1 MKNLSKIAG
10 IALLSLTTCTWV
22 SAQEKDNKGKNPDSV
37 RPIDESNVMWK
48 QRLWRR
54 MDLNEKQ
61 NQPFFSKG
69 NEITKYLMEWV
80 QSGVLQP
87 YKNDSLK
94 TKITKEDFI
103 KNLVMENIGNDNAL
117 SDAEKAAGFGNET
130 VGGTA
135 ASADDGWGDPKPKTP
150 AAGITAME
158 GKTPA
163 KNDGFNNP
171 TPVADNSN
179 NLYYAKQLSVL
190 EIREDAIFDKQRSR
204 LYYDIQS
211 ITIIIPANMTTAG
224 FDKNV
229 GSFRYKDLDKLF
241 RSNPNCVWYNEQNE
255 AQHKNMADA
264 FDLRLFHARLTKKGN
279 SKDDDL
285 DTIYGGSKQGLIQS
299 QQLEYKLME
308 MEHNLWEY

>member
-10 IALLSLTTCTWV
+10 IALLSLTTSTWV

-37 RPIDESNVMWK
+37 RPIDESNIMWK

-69 NEITKYLMEWV
+69 NEITKYLIEWV

-87 YKNDSLK
+87 YRNDSLK
-94 TKITKEDFI
+94 TKITKEDFM
-103 KNLVMENIGNDNAL
+103 KNLIMENTIGDNAL
-117 SDAEKAAGFGNET
+117 SDAEKAAGFGTEA
-130 VGGTA
+130 GGTSA
-135 ASADDGWGDPKPKTP
+135 GADDGWGDPKPKTP
-150 AAGITAME
+150 ATGGT
-158 GKTPA
+158 TPPA
-163 KNDGFNNP
+163 NDGFGN
-171 TPVADNSN
+171 TPKPASTGGET
-179 NLYYAKQLSVL
+179 YFPKELSILV
-190 EIREDAIFDKQRSR
+190 IREDAIFDKQRSR

-211 ITIIIPANMTTAG
+211 ITVIVPANKTTAG
-224 FDKNV
+224 FDKDV
-229 GSFRYKDLDKLF
+229 ASFRYKDLDKLF

-285 DTIYGGSKQGLIQS
+285 DTIYGGTKQGLVQS

>member
-10 IALLSLTTCTWV
+10 IALLSLTTSTWV
-22 SAQEKDNKGKNPDSV
+22 SAQEKDNKGKNTDSV
-37 RPIDESNVMWK
+37 RPIDESNIMWK

-69 NEITKYLMEWV
+69 NEITKYLIEWV

-87 YKNDSLK
+87 YKTDSLK
-94 TKITKEDFI
+94 TKITKEDFL
-103 KNLVMENIGNDNAL
+103 KNLTMENIGNDNAL
-117 SDAEKAAGFGNET
+117 SDAEKAAGFGTEA
-130 VGGTA
+130 GGTKA
-135 ASADDGWGDPKPKTP
+135 GVDDGWGDSKPKTP
-150 AAGITAME
+150 VVGLSAGAGGT
-158 GKTPA
+158 TPPA
-163 KNDGFNNP
+163 NDGFNNP
-171 TPVADNSN
+171 TPVSVGSE
-179 NLYYAKQLSVL
+179 LYYAKQLSIL

-224 FDKNV
+224 FDKNI

-285 DTIYGGSKQGLIQS
+285 DTIYGGAKQGLVQS

>member
-1 MKNLSKIAG
+1 MKNLIKITGA
-10 IALLSLTTCTWV
+10 IVFSLV
-22 SAQEKDNKGKNPDSV
+22 SCSLATAQERDNRGKNPDSV
-37 RPIDESNVMWK
+37 RPIDDSNIMWK
-48 QRLWRR
+48 MRLWRR

-87 YKNDSLK
+87 YRNDSLK
-94 TKITKEDFI
+94 TKISKEDFL
-103 KNLVMENIGNDNAL
+103 KNLIVENSIGDNAL
-117 SDAEKAAGFGNET
+117 SDAEKAAGFGAE
-130 VGGTA
+130 GAAAAGT
-135 ASADDGWGDPKPKTP
+135 DDGWGDTKPATGN
-150 AAGITAME
+150 AAQASST
-158 GKTPA
+158 A
-163 KNDGFNNP
+163 KNTSGTGD
-171 TPVADNSN
+171 
-179 NLYYAKQLSVL
+179 LYFAKELSII

-211 ITIIIPANMTTAG
+211 ITIIIPANKTAAG
-224 FDKNV
+224 FDKTV
-229 GSFRYKDLDKLF
+229 ASFKYKDLDKLF
-241 RSNPNCVWYNEQNE
+241 RSNPNCIWYNSQNE

-279 SKDDDL
+279 PEDKSL
-285 DTIYGGSKQGLIQS
+285 DEFYGGEKQGLIQS

>member
-1 MKNLSKIAG
+1 MKNLSKITG

-37 RPIDESNVMWK
+37 RPIDESNIMWK

-87 YKNDSLK
+87 YRNDSLK
-94 TKITKEDFI
+94 TKITKEDFL
-103 KNLVMENIGNDNAL
+103 KNLVMENIGNENAL
-117 SDAEKAAGFGNET
+117 SDAEKAAGFGTESA
-130 VGGTA
+130 GGTTA
-135 ASADDGWGDPKPKTP
+135 GADDGWGDPKPKTP
-150 AAGITAME
+150 AAGGT
-158 GKTPA
+158 TPA
-163 KNDGFNNP
+163 KNDGFSNP
-171 TPVADNSN
+171 TPVATDVN
-179 NLYYAKQLSVL
+179 NLYYAKQLSIL
-190 EIREDAIFDKQRSR
+190 ELREDAIFDKQRSR

-264 FDLRLFHARLTKKGN
+264 FDLRLHHARIIKKGN

-285 DTIYGGSKQGLIQS
+285 DTIYGGAKQGLVMS
-299 QQLEYKLME
+299 QQEEYKLME

>member
-10 IALLSLTTCTWV
+10 IALLSLTTSTWV

-87 YKNDSLK
+87 YRNDSLK
-94 TKITKEDFI
+94 TKISKEDFL
-103 KNLVMENIGNDNAL
+103 KNLVMENIGNENAL
-117 SDAEKAAGFGNET
+117 SDAEKAAGFGTESA
-130 VGGTA
+130 GGTTA
-135 ASADDGWGDPKPKTP
+135 GADDGWGDPKPKTP
-150 AAGITAME
+150 AAGGA
-158 GKTPA
+158 A
-163 KNDGFNNP
+163 ANDPFAQK
-171 TPVADNSN
+171 PVVSSAGE
-179 NLYYAKQLSVL
+179 LYYAKQLSIL

-204 LYYDIQS
+204 LYYDIQA
-211 ITIIIPANMTTAG
+211 ITIIIPANMTSAG

-229 GSFRYKDLDKLF
+229 GSFKYKDLDKLF

-264 FDLRLFHARLTKKGN
+264 FDLRLHHARLIKKGN

-285 DTIYGGSKQGLIQS
+285 DTIYGGSRQGLIQS
-299 QQLEYKLME
+299 QQLEFELME
-308 MEHNLWEY
+308 KEHNLWEY

>member
-10 IALLSLTTCTWV
+10 IALLSMTTCTWV

-37 RPIDESNVMWK
+37 RPIDDSNIMWK

-69 NEITKYLMEWV
+69 NEITKYLIEWV

-87 YKNDSLK
+87 YRGDSLK
-94 TKITKEDFI
+94 TKITKEDFM
-103 KNLVMENIGNDNAL
+103 KNLVMENTIGDNAL
-117 SDAEKAAGFGNET
+117 SDAEKAAGFGTEAGAT
-130 VGGTA
+130 TA
-135 ASADDGWGDPKPKTP
+135 GADDGWGDPKPKTP
-150 AAGITAME
+150 ATGGT
-158 GKTPA
+158 TPA
-163 KNDGFNNP
+163 VNDGFN
-171 TPVADNSN
+171 TPKPASTDGEH
-179 NLYYAKQLSVL
+179 YFPKELSIL

-211 ITIIIPANMTTAG
+211 ITVIVPANKTTAG
-224 FDKNV
+224 FDKTV
-229 GSFRYKDLDKLF
+229 ASFRYKDLDKLF

-285 DTIYGGSKQGLIQS
+285 DTIYGGTKQGLIQS

>member
-10 IALLSLTTCTWV
+10 IALLSLTTSTWV

-37 RPIDESNVMWK
+37 RPIDESNIMWK

-103 KNLVMENIGNDNAL
+103 KNLVMENVGNENAL
-117 SDAEKAAGFGNET
+117 SDAEKAAGFGTEA
-130 VGGTA
+130 GGTTA
-135 ASADDGWGDPKPKTP
+135 GADDGWGDPKPKTP
-150 AAGITAME
+150 ATAGT
-158 GKTPA
+158 KPA
-163 KNDGFNNP
+163 ANDGFSNP
-171 TPVADNSN
+171 TPTSTDLN
-179 NLYYAKQLSVL
+179 NLYYAKQLSIL
-190 EIREDAIFDKQRSR
+190 ELREDAIFDKQRSR

-224 FDKNV
+224 FDRNV

-285 DTIYGGSKQGLIQS
+285 DTIYGGSKQGLVQS

>member
-10 IALLSLTTCTWV
+10 IALLSLTTSTWV

-37 RPIDESNVMWK
+37 RPIDESNIMWK

-69 NEITKYLMEWV
+69 NEITKYLIEWV

-87 YKNDSLK
+87 YRNDSLK
-94 TKITKEDFI
+94 TKITKEEFL

-117 SDAEKAAGFGNET
+117 SDAEKAAGFGTESA
-130 VGGTA
+130 GGTTA
-135 ASADDGWGDPKPKTP
+135 GADDGWGDPKPKALVGGGT
-150 AAGITAME
+150 TAT
-158 GKTPA
+158 TPA

-171 TPVADNSN
+171 TPVSN
-179 NLYYAKQLSVL
+179 GSDLYYAKQLSIL

-204 LYYDIQS
+204 LYYDIQA

>member
-10 IALLSLTTCTWV
+10 IALLSLTTSTWV

-37 RPIDESNVMWK
+37 RPIDESNIMWK

-117 SDAEKAAGFGNET
+117 SDAEKAAGFGTET
-130 VGGTA
+130 GTGTTA
-135 ASADDGWGDPKPKTP
+135 GADDGWGDPKPKTP
-150 AAGITAME
+150 ATGGT
-158 GKTPA
+158 TPA

-171 TPVADNSN
+171 APVSNDLN
-179 NLYYAKQLSVL
+179 NLYYAKQLSIL

-224 FDKNV
+224 FDRNV

-285 DTIYGGSKQGLIQS
+285 DTIYGGSKQGLVQS

>member
-1 MKNLSKIAG
+1 MKNLSKIA
-10 IALLSLTTCTWV
+10 IVALVSMTTCTWV

-37 RPIDESNVMWK
+37 RPIDESNIMWK
-48 QRLWRR
+48 KRLWRR

-94 TKITKEDFI
+94 TKMTKEDFL
-103 KNLVMENIGNDNAL
+103 KNLVVEASAGNDAL
-117 SDAEKAAGFGNET
+117 SDAEKAAGFGTESA
-130 VGGTA
+130 GGTTA
-135 ASADDGWGDPKPKTP
+135 GGDDGWGDPKPKTP
-150 AAGITAME
+150 ANGT
-158 GKTPA
+158 TPA
-163 KNDGFNNP
+163 ANDTFSNP
-171 TPVADNSN
+171 TPAATGGD
-179 NLYYAKQLSVL
+179 LYFAKELSVL

-204 LYYDIQS
+204 LYFDIQS
-211 ITIIIPANMTTAG
+211 ITIIIPANKTAAG
-224 FDKNV
+224 FDKTV
-229 GSFRYKDLDKLF
+229 ASFKYKDLDKLF
-241 RSNPNCVWYNEQNE
+241 RSNPNCVYYNEQNE

-264 FDLRLFHARLTKKGN
+264 FDLRLQHARLIKIGN

-285 DTIYGGSKQGLIQS
+285 DTVYGGTKQGLIMS
-299 QQLEYKLME
+299 QQEEYKLME

>member
-10 IALLSLTTCTWV
+10 IALLSLTTSTWV

-37 RPIDESNVMWK
+37 RPIDDSNIMWK

-87 YKNDSLK
+87 YRNDSLK
-94 TKITKEDFI
+94 TKITKEDFL
-103 KNLVMENIGNDNAL
+103 KNLVIENIGNDNAL

-130 VGGTA
+130 ATGATTTG
-135 ASADDGWGDPKPKTP
+135 ADDGWGDPKPKALVGGAT
-150 AAGITAME
+150 T
-158 GKTPA
+158 TSA

-171 TPVADNSN
+171 TPVLTAGD
-179 NLYYAKQLSVL
+179 LYYPKQLSIL

-285 DTIYGGSKQGLIQS
+285 DTIYGGAKQGLIQS

>member
-10 IALLSLTTCTWV
+10 IALLSLTTSTWV

-87 YKNDSLK
+87 YRNDSLK
-94 TKITKEDFI
+94 TKITKEEFL
-103 KNLVMENIGNDNAL
+103 KNLVVEASAGADVL
-117 SDAEKAAGFGNET
+117 SDAEKAAGFGTENA
-130 VGGTA
+130 GGTTA
-135 ASADDGWGDPKPKTP
+135 GADDGWGDPKPKTP
-150 AAGITAME
+150 AAGGT
-158 GKTPA
+158 TPPA
-163 KNDGFNNP
+163 NDPFAQK
-171 TPVADNSN
+171 PVISGTGD
-179 NLYYAKQLSVL
+179 LYYAKELSIL

-211 ITIIIPANMTTAG
+211 ITIIIPANKTSAG

-229 GSFRYKDLDKLF
+229 ASFKYKDLDKLF

-285 DTIYGGSKQGLIQS
+285 DTIYGDSRKGLIMS
-299 QQLEYKLME
+299 QQLEFELME
-308 MEHNLWEY
+308 KEHNLWEY

>member
-1 MKNLSKIAG
+1 MKNLSKIAVV
-10 IALLSLTTCTWV
+10 AFMSLTTCTWV

-37 RPIDESNVMWK
+37 RPIDESNIMWRK
-48 QRLWRR
+48 RLWRR

-94 TKITKEDFI
+94 TKMTKEDFL
-103 KNLVMENIGNDNAL
+103 KNLVVEASLGDNAL
-117 SDAEKAAGFGNET
+117 SDAEKAAGFGTESA
-130 VGGTA
+130 GGAT
-135 ASADDGWGDPKPKTP
+135 SGGDDGWGDPKPKAAAGTTP
-150 AAGITAME
+150 AA
-158 GKTPA
+158 
-163 KNDGFNNP
+163 NDFNNP
-171 TPVADNSN
+171 KPATTGGD
-179 NLYYAKQLSVL
+179 LYYAKELSVL

-204 LYYDIQS
+204 LYFDIQS
-211 ITIIIPANMTTAG
+211 ITIIIPANKTTAG

-229 GSFRYKDLDKLF
+229 ASFKYKDLDKLF

-264 FDLRLFHARLTKKGN
+264 FDLRLHHARLVKKGN

-285 DTIYGGSKQGLIQS
+285 DTIYGSTKQGLIMS
-299 QQLEYKLME
+299 QQLEYQLME
-308 MEHNLWEY
+308 EEHNLWEY

>member
-10 IALLSLTTCTWV
+10 IALLSLTTSTWV

-37 RPIDESNVMWK
+37 RPIDESNIMWK

-94 TKITKEDFI
+94 TKITKEDFL
-103 KNLVMENIGNDNAL
+103 KNLVMENIGDDNAL

-130 VGGTA
+130 ATGTTTG
-135 ASADDGWGDPKPKTP
+135 ADDGWGDPKPKTP
-150 AAGITAME
+150 LVAGGMPSTA
-158 GKTPA
+158 
-163 KNDGFNNP
+163 NDP
-171 TPVADNSN
+171 LAQKPVVVSTAGD
-179 NLYYAKQLSVL
+179 LYYAKQLSIL

-285 DTIYGGSKQGLIQS
+285 DTIYGGAKQGLIQS

>member
-10 IALLSLTTCTWV
+10 IALLSLTTSTWV

-37 RPIDESNVMWK
+37 RPIDESNIMWK

-94 TKITKEDFI
+94 TKITKEDFL

-130 VGGTA
+130 ATGATTG
-135 ASADDGWGDPKPKTP
+135 ADDGWGDPKPKALVGGGTTTP
-150 AAGITAME
+150 D
-158 GKTPA
+158 

-171 TPVADNSN
+171 TPVLTAGD
-179 NLYYAKQLSVL
+179 LYYAKQLSIL

>member
-1 MKNLSKIAG
+1 MKNLSKFTG

-37 RPIDESNVMWK
+37 RPIDESNIMWK

-87 YKNDSLK
+87 YRNDSLK
-94 TKITKEDFI
+94 TKITKEDFL
-103 KNLVMENIGNDNAL
+103 KNLVMENIGNENAL
-117 SDAEKAAGFGNET
+117 SDAEKAAGFGTESA
-130 VGGTA
+130 GGTTA
-135 ASADDGWGDPKPKTP
+135 GADDGWGDPKPKTP
-150 AAGITAME
+150 AAGGT
-158 GKTPA
+158 TPA
-163 KNDGFNNP
+163 KNDGFSNP
-171 TPVADNSN
+171 TPVATDVN
-179 NLYYAKQLSVL
+179 NLYYAKQLSIL
-190 EIREDAIFDKQRSR
+190 ELREDAIFDKQRSR

-264 FDLRLFHARLTKKGN
+264 FDLRLHHARIIKKGN

-285 DTIYGGSKQGLIQS
+285 DTIYGGAKQGLVMS
-299 QQLEYKLME
+299 QQEEYKLME

>member
-10 IALLSLTTCTWV
+10 IALLSMTTCTWV

-37 RPIDESNVMWK
+37 RPIDESNIMWK

-117 SDAEKAAGFGNET
+117 SDAEKAAGFGTESA
-130 VGGTA
+130 GGTTA
-135 ASADDGWGDPKPKTP
+135 GADDGWGDPKPKTP
-150 AAGITAME
+150 ATGGT
-158 GKTPA
+158 TPA

-171 TPVADNSN
+171 VPTSTDVN

>member
-10 IALLSLTTCTWV
+10 IALLSVTTCTWV

-37 RPIDESNVMWK
+37 RPIDESNIMWK

-69 NEITKYLMEWV
+69 NEITKYLIEWV

-87 YKNDSLK
+87 YRNDSLK
-94 TKITKEDFI
+94 TKITKEDFM
-103 KNLVMENIGNDNAL
+103 KNLVMENSMGDNAL
-117 SDAEKAAGFGNET
+117 SDAEKAAGFGTESA
-130 VGGTA
+130 GA
-135 ASADDGWGDPKPKTP
+135 ATADDGWGDSKPKTP
-150 AAGITAME
+150 AAGGT
-158 GKTPA
+158 
-163 KNDGFNNP
+163 NDPFNAP
-171 TPVADNSN
+171 KPSASTGE
-179 NLYYAKQLSVL
+179 YYFPKELSIL
-190 EIREDAIFDKQRSR
+190 QIREDAIFDKQRSR

-211 ITIIIPANMTTAG
+211 ITVIIPANKTTAG
-224 FDKNV
+224 FDKEV
-229 GSFRYKDLDKLF
+229 ASFKYKDLDKLF

-264 FDLRLFHARLTKKGN
+264 FDLRLHHARLIKKGN

-299 QQLEYKLME
+299 QQLEYQLME
-308 MEHNLWEY
+308 KEHNLWEY

>member
-10 IALLSLTTCTWV
+10 IALLSMATCTWV

-37 RPIDESNVMWK
+37 RPIDESNIMWK

-69 NEITKYLMEWV
+69 NEITKYLIEWV

-87 YKNDSLK
+87 YRTDSLK
-94 TKITKEDFI
+94 TKITKEEFL
-103 KNLVMENIGNDNAL
+103 KNLVVEASSGADVL
-117 SDAEKAAGFGNET
+117 SDAEKAAGFGTEA
-130 VGGTA
+130 GGTTA
-135 ASADDGWGDPKPKTP
+135 GADDGWGDPKPKTP
-150 AAGITAME
+150 AAGGTTA
-158 GKTPA
+158 
-163 KNDGFNNP
+163 NDPFAQK
-171 TPVADNSN
+171 PVVSAGGD
-179 NLYYAKQLSVL
+179 LYYAKELSIL

-211 ITIIIPANMTTAG
+211 ITIIIPANKTSAG

-229 GSFRYKDLDKLF
+229 ASFKYKDLDKLF

-264 FDLRLFHARLTKKGN
+264 FDLRLHHARLIKKGN

-285 DTIYGGSKQGLIQS
+285 DTIYGSSRQGLIMS
-299 QQLEYKLME
+299 QQIEYELME
-308 MEHNLWEY
+308 KEHNLWEY

>member
-10 IALLSLTTCTWV
+10 IALLSLTTSTWV

-37 RPIDESNVMWK
+37 RPIDDSNIMWK

-69 NEITKYLMEWV
+69 NEITKYLIEWV

-87 YKNDSLK
+87 YRGDSLK
-94 TKITKEDFI
+94 TKITKEDFM
-103 KNLVMENIGNDNAL
+103 KNLVMENTIGDNAL
-117 SDAEKAAGFGNET
+117 SDAEKAAGFGTEA
-130 VGGTA
+130 GGTA
-135 ASADDGWGDPKPKTP
+135 AGADDGWGDPKPKTP
-150 AAGITAME
+150 GAGGT
-158 GKTPA
+158 TPPA
-163 KNDGFNNP
+163 NDGFGN
-171 TPVADNSN
+171 TPKPASSN
-179 NLYYAKQLSVL
+179 GEYYFPKELSIL

-211 ITIIIPANMTTAG
+211 ITVIVPANKTTAG
-224 FDKNV
+224 FDKTV
-229 GSFRYKDLDKLF
+229 ASFKYKDLDKLF

-279 SKDDDL
+279 SKNDDL
-285 DTIYGGSKQGLIQS
+285 DTIYGGAKQGLIQS

>member
-10 IALLSLTTCTWV
+10 IALLSLTTSTWV
-22 SAQEKDNKGKNPDSV
+22 SAQEKDNKGKNMDSV
-37 RPIDESNVMWK
+37 RPVDESNIMWK

-69 NEITKYLMEWV
+69 NEITKYLIEWV

-87 YKNDSLK
+87 YKTDSLK
-94 TKITKEDFI
+94 TKITKEEFL
-103 KNLVMENIGNDNAL
+103 KNLTMENIGNDNAL
-117 SDAEKAAGFGNET
+117 SDAEKAAGFGTEA
-130 VGGTA
+130 GGTA

-150 AAGITAME
+150 VVGLSAGAGGT
-158 GKTPA
+158 TPPA
-163 KNDGFNNP
+163 NDGFNNP
-171 TPVADNSN
+171 TPVSN
-179 NLYYAKQLSVL
+179 GSELYYAKQLSIL

>member
-1 MKNLSKIAG
+1 MKNLSKIASVVM
-10 IALLSLTTCTWV
+10 LSLTACSWV

-37 RPIDESNVMWK
+37 RPIDESNIMWK

-69 NEITKYLMEWV
+69 NEITKYLIEWV

-87 YKNDSLK
+87 YRNDSLR
-94 TKITKEDFI
+94 TKISKEDFM
-103 KNLVMENIGNDNAL
+103 KNLVMENSIGDNAL
-117 SDAEKAAGFGNET
+117 SDAEKAAGFGTES
-130 VGGTA
+130 GGGA
-135 ASADDGWGDPKPKTP
+135 VADDGWGDPKPKTP
-150 AAGITAME
+150 NGTA
-158 GKTPA
+158 PA
-163 KNDGFNNP
+163 NDGFGGP
-171 TPVADNSN
+171 KPSSSGGE
-179 NLYYAKQLSVL
+179 YYFPKELSVL

-211 ITIIIPANMTTAG
+211 ITVIIPANKTTAG

-229 GSFRYKDLDKLF
+229 ASFKYKDLDKLF

-285 DTIYGGSKQGLIQS
+285 DTIYGGSKQGMIQS

>member
-10 IALLSLTTCTWV
+10 IALLSLTTSTWA

-37 RPIDESNVMWK
+37 RPIDESNIMWK

-94 TKITKEDFI
+94 TKITKEDFL

-130 VGGTA
+130 ATGATTGV
-135 ASADDGWGDPKPKTP
+135 DDGWGDPKPKTP
-150 AAGITAME
+150 LVAGGTPSTANDPFAQQPVVLAAS
-158 GKTPA
+158 
-163 KNDGFNNP
+163 D
-171 TPVADNSN
+171 
-179 NLYYAKQLSVL
+179 LYYAKQLSIL

-241 RSNPNCVWYNEQNE
+241 RSNPNCIWYNEQNE

-285 DTIYGGSKQGLIQS
+285 DTFYGGAKQGLIQS

>member
-37 RPIDESNVMWK
+37 RPIDESNIMWK

-103 KNLVMENIGNDNAL
+103 KNLVMENIGNENAL
-117 SDAEKAAGFGNET
+117 SDAEKAAGFGTEA
-130 VGGTA
+130 GGTTA
-135 ASADDGWGDPKPKTP
+135 GADDGWGDPKPKTP
-150 AAGITAME
+150 AATGGT
-158 GKTPA
+158 TPSA
-163 KNDGFNNP
+163 NDPFNNP

-264 FDLRLFHARLTKKGN
+264 FDLRLHHARLVKKGN

-285 DTIYGGSKQGLIQS
+285 DTIYGGAKQGLVQS

>member
-37 RPIDESNVMWK
+37 RPIDESNIMWK

-54 MDLNEKQ
+54 MDLQEKQ

-69 NEITKYLMEWV
+69 NEITKYLIEWV

-87 YKNDSLK
+87 YRTDSLK
-94 TKITKEDFI
+94 TKITKEDFM
-103 KNLVMENIGNDNAL
+103 KNLVMENSIGDNAL
-117 SDAEKAAGFGNET
+117 SDAEKAAGFGTESA
-130 VGGTA
+130 GGTA
-135 ASADDGWGDPKPKTP
+135 GADDGWGDPKPKTP
-150 AAGITAME
+150 AAGGTA
-158 GKTPA
+158 A
-163 KNDGFNNP
+163 NDPFAQKP
-171 TPVADNSN
+171 TVNAGGE
-179 NLYYAKQLSVL
+179 YYFPKELSVL
-190 EIREDAIFDKQRSR
+190 VIREDAIFDKQRSR

-211 ITIIIPANMTTAG
+211 ITIIIPANKTTAG
-224 FDKNV
+224 FDKEV
-229 GSFRYKDLDKLF
+229 ASFKYKDLDKLF

-264 FDLRLFHARLTKKGN
+264 FDLRLHHARLVKKGN

-285 DTIYGGSKQGLIQS
+285 DSIYGGTRQGLIMS
-299 QQLEYKLME
+299 QQLEFELME
-308 MEHNLWEY
+308 KEHNLWEY

>member
-10 IALLSLTTCTWV
+10 IALLSLTTSTWV

-37 RPIDESNVMWK
+37 RPIDESNIMWK

-87 YKNDSLK
+87 YKTDSLK
-94 TKITKEDFI
+94 TKITKEEFM
-103 KNLVMENIGNDNAL
+103 KNLVMENIGNENAL
-117 SDAEKAAGFGNET
+117 SDAEKAAGFGTEA
-130 VGGTA
+130 GGTTA
-135 ASADDGWGDPKPKTP
+135 GADDGWGDPKPKTP
-150 AAGITAME
+150 AATGGT
-158 GKTPA
+158 TPSA
-163 KNDGFNNP
+163 NDPFNNP
-171 TPVADNSN
+171 TPVSDNSN

-264 FDLRLFHARLTKKGN
+264 FDLRLHHARLVKKGN

-285 DTIYGGSKQGLIQS
+285 DTIYGGAKQGLVQS

>member
-37 RPIDESNVMWK
+37 RPIDESNIMWK

-94 TKITKEDFI
+94 TKITKEDFL
-103 KNLVMENIGNDNAL
+103 KNLVMENIGNENAL

-130 VGGTA
+130 AGGTTA
-135 ASADDGWGDPKPKTP
+135 GADDGWGDPKPKTP
-150 AAGITAME
+150 ATGGT
-158 GKTPA
+158 TPP
-163 KNDGFNNP
+163 KNDGFSNP
-171 TPVADNSN
+171 TPVATDLN
-179 NLYYAKQLSVL
+179 NLYYAKQLSIL

>member
-1 MKNLSKIAG
+1 MKNLSRIAG
-10 IALLSLTTCTWV
+10 IALLSLTTSTWV

-37 RPIDESNVMWK
+37 RPIDESNIMWK

-87 YKNDSLK
+87 YRNDSLK
-94 TKITKEDFI
+94 TKITKEDFL
-103 KNLVMENIGNDNAL
+103 KNLVMENIGNENAL
-117 SDAEKAAGFGNET
+117 SDAEKAAGFGTESA
-130 VGGTA
+130 GGTTA
-135 ASADDGWGDPKPKTP
+135 GADDGWGDPKPKTP
-150 AAGITAME
+150 ATGT
-158 GKTPA
+158 TPA

-171 TPVADNSN
+171 APVVDNSN

-264 FDLRLFHARLTKKGN
+264 FDLRLHHARIIKKGN

-285 DTIYGGSKQGLIQS
+285 DTIYGGAKQGLVMS
-299 QQLEYKLME
+299 QQEEYKLME

>member
-10 IALLSLTTCTWV
+10 IALLSLTTSTWV

-37 RPIDESNVMWK
+37 RPIDESNIMWK

-87 YKNDSLK
+87 YRNDSLK
-94 TKITKEDFI
+94 TKITKEDFM
-103 KNLVMENIGNDNAL
+103 KNLVMENIGNENAL
-117 SDAEKAAGFGNET
+117 SDAEKAAGFGTEA
-130 VGGTA
+130 GGTA
-135 ASADDGWGDPKPKTP
+135 AGADDGWGDPKPKTP
-150 AAGITAME
+150 ATGGT
-158 GKTPA
+158 TPA
-163 KNDGFNNP
+163 KNDGFSNP
-171 TPVADNSN
+171 TPVATDLN
-179 NLYYAKQLSVL
+179 NLYYAKQLSIL

-285 DTIYGGSKQGLIQS
+285 DTIYGSAKQGLIQS

>member
-37 RPIDESNVMWK
+37 RPIDESNIMWK

-117 SDAEKAAGFGNET
+117 SDAEKAAGFGNESAT
-130 VGGTA
+130 GTTA
-135 ASADDGWGDPKPKTP
+135 GADDGWGDPKPKTP
-150 AAGITAME
+150 ATGGT
-158 GKTPA
+158 TPP
-163 KNDGFNNP
+163 KNDGFSNP
-171 TPVADNSN
+171 TPVATDLN
-179 NLYYAKQLSVL
+179 NLYYAKQLSIL

-224 FDKNV
+224 FDRNV

>member
-37 RPIDESNVMWK
+37 RPIDESNIMWK

-94 TKITKEDFI
+94 TKITKEDFM
-103 KNLVMENIGNDNAL
+103 KNLVMENVGNENAL
-117 SDAEKAAGFGNET
+117 SDAEKAAGFGNESAT
-130 VGGTA
+130 GSTA
-135 ASADDGWGDPKPKTP
+135 GADDGWGDPKPKTP
-150 AAGITAME
+150 ATAAGGT
-158 GKTPA
+158 TPA
-163 KNDGFNNP
+163 ANDGFSNP
-171 TPVADNSN
+171 TPTSTDLN
-179 NLYYAKQLSVL
+179 NLYYAKQLSIL
-190 EIREDAIFDKQRSR
+190 ELREDAIFDKQRSR

-224 FDKNV
+224 FDRNV

-285 DTIYGGSKQGLIQS
+285 DTIYGGSKQGLVQS

>member
-1 MKNLSKIAG
+1 MKNLSKIA
-10 IALLSLTTCTWV
+10 IVAFITLTTCTWV

-37 RPIDESNVMWK
+37 RPIDESNIMWK
-48 QRLWRR
+48 KRLWRR

-94 TKITKEDFI
+94 TKMTKEDFL
-103 KNLVMENIGNDNAL
+103 KNLVVEASLGDNAL
-117 SDAEKAAGFGNET
+117 SDAEKAAGFGTET
-130 VGGTA
+130 AGG
-135 ASADDGWGDPKPKTP
+135 DDGWGDPKPKAAAGTTP
-150 AAGITAME
+150 AA
-158 GKTPA
+158 
-163 KNDGFNNP
+163 NDGFNNP
-171 TPVADNSN
+171 KPVTVGGD
-179 NLYYAKQLSVL
+179 LYYAKELSVL

-204 LYYDIQS
+204 LYFDIQS
-211 ITIIIPANMTTAG
+211 ITIIIPANKTTAG

-229 GSFRYKDLDKLF
+229 ASFKYKDLDKLF

-264 FDLRLFHARLTKKGN
+264 FDLRLHHARLIKKGN

-285 DTIYGGSKQGLIQS
+285 DTIYGSTKQGLIMS
-299 QQLEYKLME
+299 QQLEYQLME
-308 MEHNLWEY
+308 EEHNLWEY

>member
-37 RPIDESNVMWK
+37 RPVDESNIMWK

-94 TKITKEDFI
+94 TKITKEDFL
-103 KNLVMENIGNDNAL
+103 KNLAMENIGNDNAL
-117 SDAEKAAGFGNET
+117 SDAEKAAGFGTESA
-130 VGGTA
+130 GGTTA
-135 ASADDGWGDPKPKTP
+135 GADDGWGDPKPKTP
-150 AAGITAME
+150 ATGAPAANGT
-158 GKTPA
+158 TPPA
-163 KNDGFNNP
+163 NDGFNNP
-171 TPVADNSN
+171 TPVSTGAE
-179 NLYYAKQLSVL
+179 LYYAKQLSIL
-190 EIREDAIFDKQRSR
+190 ELREDAIFDKQRSR

-279 SKDDDL
+279 SKDNDL

>member
-37 RPIDESNVMWK
+37 RPVDESNIMWK

-87 YKNDSLK
+87 YKTDSLK
-94 TKITKEDFI
+94 TKISKEDFL

-117 SDAEKAAGFGNET
+117 SDAEKAAGFGTEA
-130 VGGTA
+130 GGTTA
-135 ASADDGWGDPKPKTP
+135 GADDGWGDPKPKTP
-150 AAGITAME
+150 AAGGTTA
-158 GKTPA
+158 
-163 KNDGFNNP
+163 NDPFAQK
-171 TPVADNSN
+171 PVVSSGGE
-179 NLYYAKQLSVL
+179 LYYAKQLSIL

-229 GSFRYKDLDKLF
+229 GSFKYKDLDKLF

-264 FDLRLFHARLTKKGN
+264 FDLRLHHARLIKKGN
-279 SKDDDL
+279 SRDDDL
-285 DTIYGGSKQGLIQS
+285 DTIYGDSRKGLIMS
-299 QQLEYKLME
+299 QQLEYELME
-308 MEHNLWEY
+308 KEHNLWEY